1 MVLWACPI
9 MRATLK
15 ALSPAVR
22 PRLADLYGAVRENVA
37 ELGQTAIDF
46 PPMQRG
52 ASFNMEAVKQKIEE
66 AVRQHHSH

>member
-37 ELGQTAIDF
+37 ELGQQATDAIE
-46 PPMQRG
+46 RG
-52 ASFNMEAVKQKIEE
+52 GAFFDEALAYPV
-66 AVRQHHSH
+66 